1 MSNLIPLEP
10 NHPIFDALMEIQ
22 KPRSRFQLEAF
33 VAGQHDTEE
42 QKYKQILLEI
52 QSLIYSMKH
61 ASLDIKKMTIQ
72 AERLRATNDE
82 IDAIEAEKLNLSIE
96 QSALVFK
103 GAQREL
109 QDLVEMWENF
119 PHKYTYEEIEQ
130 NQPVYWE
137 SRLVRQ
143 AQLEAIGSQGKI
155 GWASLD
161 SLRQIGKIDIN
172 EEISIIAKSQKELE
186 NDN

>member
-42 QKYKQILLEI
+42 QKYKQVLLEI

-61 ASLDIKKMTIQ
+61 ASLDIKKMTIE
-72 AERLRATNDE
+72 AERLRSTGDE
-82 IDAIEAEKLNLSIE
+82 IDAIEAEKKDLSIE

-109 QDLVEMWENF
+109 QDLVEMWESF
-119 PHKYTYEEIEQ
+119 PHKYTYDEIEQ
-130 NQPVYWE
+130 NQAAYWE
-137 SRLVRQ
+137 ARLVRQ

-161 SLRQIGKIDIN
+161 SLRQIGKIDIKEEMLSMLN
-172 EEISIIAKSQKELE
+172 EQKELE
-186 NDN
+186 Q

>member
-33 VAGQHDTEE
+33 VAGQHDTDE
-42 QKYKQILLEI
+42 QRYKQVLLEI
-52 QSLIYSMKH
+52 QSLIYSIKH
-61 ASLDIKKMTIQ
+61 AALDIKKMKIE
-72 AERLRATNDE
+72 ADRLRATGDE
-82 IDAIEAEKLNLSIE
+82 IDAIEAEKKELSIE
-96 QSALVFK
+96 QSTLVFK

-109 QDLVEMWENF
+109 TDLIEMWEAF
-119 PHKYTYEEIEQ
+119 PHKYTYEEIEK

-155 GWASLD
+155 GWAALD
-161 SLRQIGKIDIN
+161 SLRQIGKIN
-172 EEISIIAKSQKELE
+172 VEEEVLNMLEQQKEL
-186 NDN
+186 

>member
-22 KPRSRFQLEAF
+22 KPRSRFQLENF
-33 VAGQHDTEE
+33 VAGQHDTDE
-42 QKYKQILLEI
+42 QQYKQVLLEI
-52 QSLIYSMKH
+52 QSLIYAIKT
-61 ASLDIKKMTIQ
+61 ASLDIRKATIE
-72 AERLRATNDE
+72 AERLRATGDA
-82 IDAIEAEKLNLSIE
+82 IDAIEAEKKELSIE
-96 QSALVFK
+96 QSSLVFK

-109 QDLVEMWENF
+109 QDLIEMWESF
-119 PHKYTYEEIEQ
+119 PHKYTYEEIEA

-143 AQLEAIGSQGKI
+143 AQLEAMGSQGKI

-161 SLRQIGKIDIN
+161 SLRQIGKLGLAS
-172 EEISIIAKSQKELE
+172 EEIPSEQRELA
-186 NDN
+186 

>member
-1 MSNLIPLEP
+1 VKDLILLEP

-22 KPRSRFQLEAF
+22 KPRSRFQLESF
-33 VAGQHDTEE
+33 VAGQHDTDE
-42 QKYKQILLEI
+42 QKYKQVLLEI

-61 ASLDIKKMTIQ
+61 ASLDIKKMTIE
-72 AERLRATNDE
+72 ADRLRATGDE
-82 IDAIEAEKLNLSIE
+82 IDAIEAEKKELSIE

-109 QDLVEMWENF
+109 QDLVEMWEAF
-119 PHKYTYEEIEQ
+119 PHKYSYEEIEQ

-143 AQLEAIGSQGKI
+143 AQLEALGSQGKI

-161 SLRQIGKIDIN
+161 SLRQIGKIDVK
-172 EEISIIAKSQKELE
+172 EEISNMLNEQKELE
-186 NDN
+186 Q